1 MMIVNVFGFFAAM
14 FRPIFTF
21 LFGWLGR
28 SLPYFAV
35 FFGSTVFQLLFSLG
49 FGFSTFVG
57 FNSLTGLI
65 IDYALSGFSGLPDSV
80 IHLLGLMWVDK
91 ALNLVLSSAIALM
104 TLKGLKGGSLTK
116 SVWHSPA
123 ARKGGFDA

>member
-1 MMIVNVFGFFAAM
+1 MLNVFGFFAALI
-14 FRPIFTF
+14 RPIFTF
-21 LFGWLGR
+21 LFGWFGR
-28 SLPYFAV
+28 SLPIFAG

-57 FNSLTGLI
+57 FNSLTGLV
-65 IDYALSGFSGLPDSV
+65 IDYALSGFSGLPESI
-80 IHLLGLMWVDK
+80 IHFLGLMWVDK

-104 TLKGLKGGSLTK
+104 TMKGLKGGSLTK
-116 SVWHSPA
+116 SAWLSPA